1 MNSSACWVIDV
12 GQTQEE
18 RETRRLLKEHGRFV
32 RQVRH
37 GDLWAIG
44 DQRVVVYREGDGS
57 REPRAWKNTL
67 ADTRRAVRAFKSA
80 EEPTPTQEEEGP
92 MPDIESLGVHLDV
105 SEKLIVQRTS
115 KAVVPVSALLTLLGI
130 EHNEG
135 ANVAVSDVN
144 GRPVALDA
152 ADCLTF
158 EVSLEETQ

>member
-1 MNSSACWVIDV
+1 M

-18 RETRRLLKEHGRFV
+18 RETRRLLKQYGKFV

-44 DQRVVVYREGDGS
+44 DQRVVVYRESDSG

-67 ADTRRAVRAFKSA
+67 ADTRRAVRAFTESA
-80 EEPTPTQEEEGP
+80 EPGAPQEEES
-92 MPDIESLGVHLDV
+92 MPDIEALGVHLDV

-130 EHNEG
+130 EHNQA
-135 ANVAVSDVN
+135 ANVSVSDVN
-144 GRPVALDA
+144 GKPVALDA
-152 ADCLTF
+152 SDCLTF
-158 EVSLEETQ
+158 EVSMEEVR